1 MRIVDLDYALVK
13 LTCQAGKSIDS
24 DSQVRIHIGN
34 QLYDVDHIDTVIDMD
49 PPNKTNI
56 VIHVKEN

>member
-1 MRIVDLDYALVK
+1 MTVGEFYDTIVQYVVSFMNRDIVN
-13 LTCQAGKSIDS
+13 QSIR
-24 DSQVRIHIGN
+24 VHIGN

-49 PPNKTNI
+49 SNKPNI

>member
-1 MRIVDLDYALVK
+1 MLTVDVVDTIMELMLMNHHD
-13 LTCQAGKSIDS
+13 IDS
-24 DSQVRIHIGN
+24 RVRIHIGN

-49 PPNKTNI
+49 TNKPNI